1 MAWIAT
7 AVVGGLVVGGAAV
20 ALSDDDDA
28 PEAKTA
34 DYKET
39 TRDALRAQ
47 VDLAPEFYKAEA
59 DQNYGRPAY
68 ARLQSQLVQDAL
80 IGEELSYDDQGRLIT
95 GYESNED
102 AYEILTSDELFD
114 IYNEDAKAG
123 IGAKITGGGLWGGVM
138 VTGGE
143 AMAKTA
149 FNAHLQK
156 DFGANSKYY
165 IRDKDGNIKAGARTR
180 DEINRLRDKQERVA
194 IYKTDKKGDAIID
207 KSMAGKT
214 IRTTG
219 AAEILGGSQETTFA
233 DGTTRKAGYDE
244 DGNFMGTS
252 KLEQDI
258 LERAKRQQAESE
270 ISMVEDLGGRLT
282 SAYRAQ
288 GGIQEALN
296 DYNALSKYDSDHGGL
311 RSSIVASAKEEL
323 ALGGDL
329 SAREQRRVT
338 QDARIASA
346 ARGRIRGF
354 SGIMEEVMANEGAR
368 RARLNERRMFASQA
382 LGLADAGLQQDRAF
396 AAQRVGIEQAT
407 SADPFQAITGKAS
420 GAAVGSGQNL
430 YGNAAA
436 GINAGPSLYNPHAG
450 AEFIANQTAAA
461 NNYNANIYAA
471 NQAKKGAIL
480 GGLFSAAGSVGAA
493 AIGG

>member
-1 MAWIAT
+1 MSFIAV

-28 PEAKTA
+28 PQPKTS

-39 TRDALRAQ
+39 TREALEAQ
-47 VDLAPEFYKAEA
+47 VSMREEFYEAEA

-80 IGEELSYDDQGRLIT
+80 LGEELSYDDQGRLIT

-102 AYEILTSDELFD
+102 AYEILTSDELFN
-114 IYNEDAKAG
+114 IYNEDTSG
-123 IGAKITGGGLWGGVM
+123 VGGKIVGGGFFGTLRAEGGQK
-138 VTGGE
+138 
-143 AMAKTA
+143 MAKDA
-149 FNAHLQK
+149 FSAHLQK
-156 DFGANSKYY
+156 DFGAGSKYY
-165 IRDKDGNIKAGARTR
+165 IRDKDGNIKAGARTK

-214 IRTTG
+214 IRTVG
-219 AAEILGGSQETTFA
+219 AAELLGGSQETLFS

-244 DGNFMGTS
+244 DGNFMGAS

-288 GGIQEALN
+288 GGIQDALN

-407 SADPFQAITGKAS
+407 SADPFQAITGKSS

-450 AEFIANQTAAA
+450 AEFIANQNAAL

-471 NQAKKGAIL
+471 DQAKKGAIL
-480 GGLFSAAGSVGAA
+480 GGMFSAAGSIGAA
-493 AIGG
+493 AIG